1 MFFISIY
8 LLFAFQGLSQTQ
20 FHGKILLYGQEM
32 DIYIHWTW
40 IYIII
45 WIIWINGLM
54 DKLDVNIH
62 HNYSISSI
70 FDFGLVFCVIVEGL
84 KHCGHD
90 YLQYAGNL
98 TVQIIILLN
107 IDGVFYFIPLP
118 PCCFGFHEYSKR
130 HLNLARP

>member
-1 MFFISIY
+1 MNIHHN
-8 LLFAFQGLSQTQ
+8 LNN
-20 FHGKILLYGQEM
+20 LY
-32 DIYIHWTW
+32 
-40 IYIII
+40 
-45 WIIWINGLM
+45 NGLM

-107 IDGVFYFIPLP
+107 IDGVLYFNFVIPSR
-118 PCCFGFHEYSKR
+118 CVIECFGHFII
-130 HLNLARP
+130 LNMLKYQISVKKYISLILFR